1 LALRPLPSYRV
12 QNGQQYI
19 IVISFTLANGGR
31 ARRSRS

>member
-19 IVISFTLANGGR
+19 IGHIVHTC
-31 ARRSRS
+31 